1 MSFDVCAQR
10 LVNGDT
16 AEADSDV
23 LRTLIAP
30 HVVRTE
36 PEFDFAELH
45 FDDGAADVHGIDEPG
60 TGFMVDHVSGDLA
73 WDLLAKVVETGGM
86 TLLPVGAPPMVFS
99 EAMRAHL
106 PHELAGEAVIVTSD
120 ADMLHTIAE
129 A

>member
-1 MSFDVCAQR
+1 MSFDVYAQR
-10 LVNGDT
+10 FVNGEA

-36 PEFDFAELH
+36 PEFDLAELH
-45 FDDGAADVHGIDEPG
+45 FDDGTADVHSIGEPG
-60 TGFMVDHVSGDLA
+60 TGFMVDHVGGDLA
-73 WDLLAKVVETGGM
+73 WDLLAKVVEAGGM

-106 PHELAGEAVIVTSD
+106 PQDLASEAVIVTSG
-120 ADMLHTIAE
+120 ADILRAIAE